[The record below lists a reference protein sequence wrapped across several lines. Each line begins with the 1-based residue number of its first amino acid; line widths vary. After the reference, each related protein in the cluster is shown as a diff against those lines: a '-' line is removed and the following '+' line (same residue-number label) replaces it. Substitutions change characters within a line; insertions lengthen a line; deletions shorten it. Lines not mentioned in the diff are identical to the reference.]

1 VTKTT
6 NWPIKNIIA
15 QYQVEQWE
23 EEKGMETT
31 LPPKQFNTGFR
42 GK

>member
-6 NWPIKNIIA
+6 NKPIKNIVA
-15 QYQVEQWE
+15 QDQEEQWE

-31 LPPKQFNTGFR
+31 LLKKIT
-42 GK
+42 